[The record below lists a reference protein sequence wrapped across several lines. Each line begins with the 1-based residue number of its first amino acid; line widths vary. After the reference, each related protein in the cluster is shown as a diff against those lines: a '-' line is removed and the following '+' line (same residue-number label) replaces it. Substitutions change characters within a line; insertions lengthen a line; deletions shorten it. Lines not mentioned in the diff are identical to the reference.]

1 VSTATQQPKA
11 MTRRRHQAR
20 ERALQA
26 IYQWELTGDEPDAIE
41 TQFLEEREMGKAD
54 LEYFSVLLRGVI
66 GRADELEQVLRP
78 HLQRDVD
85 RVDPVER
92 AVLLI
97 ASFELIHRLDIPY
110 RVVVDEAIELA
121 KTFGAEQ
128 GHRFVNGVLDKL
140 LPTYRS
146 VELASRQ

>member
-1 VSTATQQPKA
+1 
-11 MTRRRHQAR
+11 MTRRRHQSR

-26 IYQWELTGDEPDAIE
+26 IYQWEITGDDPDVIE

-54 LEYFSVLLRGVI
+54 LEYFSALLRGVI
-66 GRADELEQVLRP
+66 GHAEELEQALRP
-78 HLQRDVD
+78 HLRRDVD

-97 ASFELIHRLDIPY
+97 ASFELIHRSDIPY
-110 RVVVDEAIELA
+110 RVVVDEAIELT
-121 KTFGAEQ
+121 KTYGAEQ

-146 VELASRQ
+146 EELNVRR